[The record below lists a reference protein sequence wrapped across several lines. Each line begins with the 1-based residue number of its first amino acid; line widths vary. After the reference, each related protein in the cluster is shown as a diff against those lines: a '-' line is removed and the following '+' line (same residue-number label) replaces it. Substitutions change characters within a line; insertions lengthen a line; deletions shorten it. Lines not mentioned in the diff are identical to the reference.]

1 LADYFPHAKELCML
15 RPLYVAIVLA
25 GVSGQAAAQAD
36 LMTVYQEALLY
47 SADLAAAEADTL
59 ARQEALPQARALL
72 LPNISLGAGV
82 SRERIEVEGQGSDTY
97 NTNYYQA
104 NLTQP
109 LFRAERWF
117 NYQAAKSVSA
127 QAMVE
132 FSAIQQDL
140 IIEVAQ
146 AYFNVLRASDNLA
159 TARAEEDA
167 FERQLDQARERF
179 EVGLSA
185 RTDVLEALAGYDTAR
200 ATRLTAQTTLTVSY
214 QALTRLTLSDY
225 DSLAGIRHEMPI
237 MPPLPADLQEWVDT
251 AASQNLSLQASRL
264 AVDTAA
270 ETLRGSKATFAPT
283 VDAFARYNHS
293 SGGAELGGALGAT
306 NRDGDTEQASIGIE
320 VTLPLFTGG
329 SRSSQVRESGYRLT
343 QRERLS
349 EARLREV
356 VESTRNLF
364 RTVTSSVEEVEAR
377 RQAIISARAA
387 RDATQTGYE
396 VGTRNVV
403 DVLEAE
409 RNLFRA
415 VRDYNTTRYNY
426 IIDTLRLKQAAG
438 TLSPEDLI
446 ELSQWL
452 DPQYNP
458 DEDFIPPFNEEEVQS
473 MSMQRPAVE
482 RSGSVEPNGPVERS
496 GPFDMDADTANEP
509 VRSTF

>member
-1 LADYFPHAKELCML
+1 ML
-15 RPLYVAIVLA
+15 RPLYVAIMLA
-25 GVSGQAAAQAD
+25 GISGQAVAQAD

-47 SADLAAAEADTL
+47 SADLAAAEADSL
-59 ARQEALPQARALL
+59 ARQEALPQARSLL
-72 LPNISLGAGV
+72 LPNIALGAGV
-82 SRERIEVEGQGSDTY
+82 ARERLEIEGQGSDTY
-97 NTNYYQA
+97 TSDYYQA

-127 QAMVE
+127 QARVE
-132 FSAIQQDL
+132 FSATQQAL
-140 IIEVAQ
+140 IIEVAE

-159 TARAEEDA
+159 TARAEEEA

-200 ATRLTAQTTLTVSY
+200 ATRLTAETNLTVSY

-225 DSLAGIRHEMPI
+225 DRLAGIRHEMPI
-237 MPPLPADLQEWVDT
+237 MPPLPASLQEWVDT
-251 AASQNLSLQASRL
+251 AAMQNLSLQASRL
-264 AVDTAA
+264 AVETATD
-270 ETLRGSKATFAPT
+270 TLRSRKSAYLPT

-293 SGGAELGGALGAT
+293 GGGAELGGAIGPTSGA
-306 NRDGDTEQASIGIE
+306 NDTDQTSIGIE

-329 SRSSQVRESGYRLT
+329 SRTSEVRESGYRLT
-343 QRERLS
+343 QSERLS
-349 EARLREV
+349 EAKLREV
-356 VESTRNLF
+356 VEATRNLF
-364 RTVTSSVEEVEAR
+364 RTVTSSVDEVEAR
-377 RQAIISARAA
+377 RQAIVSARAA

-438 TLSPEDLI
+438 TLSPQDLM
-446 ELSQWL
+446 ELSEWL
-452 DPQYNP
+452 DPQYDP
-458 DEDFIPPFNEEEVQS
+458 DRDFIPPFDEEEAQS
-473 MSMQRPAVE
+473 MSMQRPAIE
-482 RSGSVEPNGPVERS
+482 RPAMERMEMQRSVPAIP
-496 GPFDMDADTANEP
+496 DTDSQRIRN
-509 VRSTF
+509 SF

>member
-1 LADYFPHAKELCML
+1 ML

-25 GVSGQAAAQAD
+25 GFSGQVAAQAD
-36 LMTVYQEALLY
+36 LMTVYQEALIH

-59 ARQEALPQARALL
+59 ARQEALPQARSLL
-72 LPNISLGAGV
+72 LPNIALGAGV
-82 SRERIEVEGQGSDTY
+82 ARERIDIEDRGSDTY
-97 NTNYYQA
+97 TTDYYQA

-117 NYQAAKSVSA
+117 NYQAAKSVSE
-127 QAMVE
+127 QARVE
-132 FSAIQQDL
+132 FSATQQAL
-140 IIEVAQ
+140 IIEVAE

-159 TARAEEDA
+159 TARAEEEA

-185 RTDVLEALAGYDTAR
+185 RTDVLEALAGFDTAR
-200 ATRLTAQTTLTVSY
+200 ATRLTAETNLTVSY
-214 QALTRLTLSDY
+214 QALTRLTLNDY
-225 DSLAGIRHEMPI
+225 DRLAGIRHEMPI
-237 MPPLPADLQEWVDT
+237 MPPLPASLQEWVDT

-264 AVDTAA
+264 AVQTAA
-270 ETLRGSKATFAPT
+270 DTLRSSKSAYAPT

-306 NRDGDTEQASIGIE
+306 NQSGDTEQASIGIE
-320 VTLPLFTGG
+320 VSLPLFTGG

-343 QRERLS
+343 QSERLS
-349 EARLREV
+349 DARLREV
-356 VESTRNLF
+356 VEATRNLF

-438 TLSPEDLI
+438 TLSPDDLM
-446 ELSQWL
+446 ELSEWL
-452 DPQYNP
+452 DPQYDP
-458 DEDFIPPFNEEEVQS
+458 DKDFIPPFDEDEAQR
-473 MSMQRPAVE
+473 MSMGRQTLERPAIE
-482 RSGSVEPNGPVERS
+482 RSRS
-496 GPFDMDADTANEP
+496 GQEIMNIAPPAE
-509 VRSTF
+509 STTF

>member
-1 LADYFPHAKELCML
+1 ML

-25 GVSGQAAAQAD
+25 GLSGQAAAQAD

-82 SRERIEVEGQGSDTY
+82 ARERLEVEGQGNDTY
-97 NTNYYQA
+97 TTDYYQA

-117 NYQAAKSVSA
+117 NYQAAKSVTA

-140 IIEVAQ
+140 IIEVAE

-200 ATRLTAQTTLTVSY
+200 ATRLTAQTNLTVSY

-237 MPPLPADLQEWVDT
+237 MPPLPANLQEWVDT

-264 AVDTAA
+264 AVNTA
-270 ETLRGSKATFAPT
+270 EDTLRSSKATFAPT

-293 SGGAELGGALGAT
+293 SGGADLGGVPLGAT
-306 NRDGDTEQASIGIE
+306 NRNGDTEQASVGIE

-329 SRSSQVRESGYRLT
+329 SRSSQVRESGYRLS
-343 QRERLS
+343 QSERLS

-438 TLSPEDLI
+438 TLSPEDLM

-458 DEDFIPPFNEEEVQS
+458 DEDFIPPFDEEEVRS
-473 MSMQRPAVE
+473 MTMQQPAVE
-482 RSGSVEPNGPVERS
+482 RSGSVEPNGPVERG
-496 GPFDMDADTANEP
+496 GPFEMDADATNEP

>member
-1 LADYFPHAKELCML
+1 ML

-25 GVSGQAAAQAD
+25 GLSGQAIAQAD
-36 LMTVYQEALLY
+36 LMTVYQEALLN

-72 LPNISLGAGV
+72 LPNIGLGAGV
-82 SRERIEVEGQGSDTY
+82 ARERLEVEDQGSDTY
-97 NTNYYQA
+97 TTDYYQA

-117 NYQAAKSVSA
+117 SYQAAKSVTA

-132 FSAIQQDL
+132 FSAIQQNL
-140 IIEVAQ
+140 IIEVAE

-159 TARAEEDA
+159 TARAEEEA

-179 EVGLSA
+179 DVGLSA

-200 ATRLTAQTTLTVSY
+200 ATRLTAQTNLTVSY

-270 ETLRGSKATFAPT
+270 DTLRSSKATFAPT

-293 SGGAELGGALGAT
+293 SGGADLGGAALGAT
-306 NRDGDTEQASIGIE
+306 NRNGDTEQTSIGIE

-329 SRSSQVRESGYRLT
+329 SRTSQVRESGYRLT

-377 RQAIISARAA
+377 RQAIVSARAA

-438 TLSPEDLI
+438 TLSPEDLM
-446 ELSQWL
+446 ELSKWL

-482 RSGSVEPNGPVERS
+482 RSGTVAPKGPVERGS
-496 GPFDMDADTANEP
+496 SFQMGTDATDEP
-509 VRSTF
+509 LRSTF

>member
-1 LADYFPHAKELCML
+1 ML

-25 GVSGQAAAQAD
+25 GFSAQVAAQAD
-36 LMTVYQEALLY
+36 LMTVYQEALIH
-47 SADLAAAEADTL
+47 SADLAAAEADSL
-59 ARQEALPQARALL
+59 ARQEALPQARSLL
-72 LPNISLGAGV
+72 LPNIGLGAGV
-82 SRERIEVEGQGSDTY
+82 ARERIDVEGQGSDTY
-97 NTNYYQA
+97 TTDYYQA
-104 NLTQP
+104 SLTQP

-117 NYQAAKSVSA
+117 NYQAAKSVSE
-127 QAMVE
+127 QARVE
-132 FSAIQQDL
+132 FSATQQAL
-140 IIEVAQ
+140 IIEVAE

-159 TARAEEDA
+159 TARAEEEA

-200 ATRLTAQTTLTVSY
+200 ATRLTAETNLTVSY

-225 DSLAGIRHEMPI
+225 DRLAGIRHEMPI
-237 MPPLPADLQEWVDT
+237 T

-264 AVDTAA
+264 AVQTAA
-270 ETLRGSKATFAPT
+270 DTLRSSKSAYAPT

-293 SGGAELGGALGAT
+293 SGGADLGGALTAT

-320 VTLPLFTGG
+320 VSLPLFTGG
-329 SRSSQVRESGYRLT
+329 SRSSQVRESNYRLI
-343 QRERLS
+343 QSERLS
-349 EARLREV
+349 DARLREV
-356 VESTRNLF
+356 VEATRNLF

-438 TLSPEDLI
+438 TLSPEDLL
-446 ELSQWL
+446 ELSKWL
-452 DPQYNP
+452 DPQYDP
-458 DEDFIPPFNEEEVQS
+458 DQDFIPPFDEDEAQS
-473 MSMQRPAVE
+473 MSMGRPALERPAIE
-482 RSGSVEPNGPVERS
+482 RSRTEREM
-496 GPFDMDADTANEP
+496 MDVTSP
-509 VRSTF
+509 PTSTTF